1 MLSEQQVNRAIE
13 LYADMIKKICML
25 HLKNHAD
32 TEDIFQTVFLKYD
45 PLERG
50 QNRPRRGAYL
60 PS

>member
-32 TEDIFQTVFLKYD
+32 TEDIFQTVFLKVYD
-45 PLERG
+45 RFPCF
-50 QNRPRRGAYL
+50 
-60 PS
+60 

>member
-32 TEDIFQTVFLKYD
+32 TEDIF
-45 PLERG
+45 
-50 QNRPRRGAYL
+50 
-60 PS
+60 

>member
-32 TEDIFQTVFLKYD
+32 TEDIFQTVFLKHMAAS
-45 PLERG
+45 PCF
-50 QNRPRRGAYL
+50 
-60 PS
+60 